1 MAKPRKKASANHFRN
16 QTHSENFTFEPLTQT
31 QSEAYHD
38 FEQGKNLVLVGSA
51 GTGKT
56 FMAAAIG
63 LEMLQSGDIDFIHF
77 FRSAVQGRNIGFLPG
92 NEEEKMASF
101 EGAIRDQI
109 NEAMKRGDGY
119 DLLKQKGLVTFQ
131 SLSFQRG
138 RNHRNALLVV
148 DEIQNCDWE
157 EINTIATRVAS
168 GTRLILCGDTKQT
181 DLKRDSG
188 YGMLMRVLKHM
199 SARIAVHEFTP
210 SDIVRSAFVKEWIMA
225 CEKEFGNQID
235 IDA

>member
-1 MAKPRKKASANHFRN
+1 MAKPRKRAAARHIRN
-16 QTHSENFTFEPLTQT
+16 QTHSEDFEFKPLTQT
-31 QSEAYHD
+31 QAEAYHD

-56 FMAAAIG
+56 YMAAAIG
-63 LEMLQSGDIDFIHF
+63 LEMLQHGEVDQIHF

-92 NEEEKMASF
+92 TEADKMAAF
-101 EGAIRDQI
+101 EGAVRDQF

-119 DLLKQKGLVTFQ
+119 DMLKQKCLVTFQ

-199 SARIAVHEFTP
+199 DARIAVHEFTRD
-210 SDIVRSAFVKEWIMA
+210 DIVRSAFVKDWITA
-225 CEKEFGNQID
+225 CEKEFGSQID
-235 IDA
+235 IET